1 MYKPIPKKGKI
12 VEKAWGYE
20 LWIHN
25 TEAYCGKLL
34 VFNKDSKFSM
44 HYHLLKE
51 ETWYI
56 SKGEFEYYW
65 IDTEKATEQKE
76 ILSEGD
82 IIHLKQGQP
91 HQLKALTQDAT
102 VFEVSTQHFDEDS
115 YRVKPGDSQK

>member
-1 MYKPIPKKGKI
+1 MYKPLPTKGKR
-12 VEKAWGYE
+12 VDKAWGYE

-34 VFNKDSKFSM
+34 VFNKGSKFSM

-56 SKGEFEYYW
+56 SKGEFIYQW
-65 IDTEKATEQKE
+65 VDTETAEHNTIELE
-76 ILSEGD
+76 EGD
-82 IIHLKQGQP
+82 VIHLKQGQP
-91 HQLKALTQDAT
+91 HRLKALTDGAT

-115 YRVKPGDSQK
+115 YRIIPGDSQT